1 MESLE
6 NIKLPDDIGEC
17 HALIRS
23 LLEKIKQLK
32 GIEEIVL
39 KQQQQIEQLQKIIFG
54 KRSEK
59 KSKPAKTNGDA
70 APPST
75 EKGNGHGRKKLPG
88 DLPRKRVNHELTGKD
103 LLCADCNRE
112 KKRIGEEVSEQLE
125 YVPASLLVIE
135 HVCGKYACPCCNN
148 GVTTAAKPMQ
158 PIEKGLAGPGLLAH
172 VATSKYADHLPLNRQ
187 EGILARHGVDIARST
202 MCDWMAQAATLVMP
216 LYDLMKK
223 RTLLSEVI
231 HTDDTPVRVL
241 DRSLTKT
248 RTGRFW
254 DYIGDV
260 ANPYDVFD
268 YTPNRKRDGPV
279 AFLGVTDK
287 AVPAANEYVGFLH
300 ADAYGGY
307 DGIYAGKKIIEVAC
321 WAHARRKFFDAQTSE
336 PIACEDV
343 LSRIRQL
350 YAIEKDAALFSPQDR
365 LGMRQ
370 ERSKPILDQL
380 HAWLLERHTSVL
392 PRGPLGGAISYA
404 LSNWEAL
411 TRYVDHG
418 ILAIDNNA
426 AERGLRSIAVG
437 RKNWMFAGSDTGGK
451 TAAILI
457 TLISSA
463 KRHGHDP
470 FAYLRDVFT
479 RISAHPANRLEEF
492 LPDRWKPVED
502 DASNSKE
509 ALGPSP

>member
-1 MESLE
+1 MVSHE
-6 NIKLPDDIGEC
+6 NIKLPDEIGEC
-17 HALIRS
+17 HVLIRE
-23 LLEKIKQLK
+23 LLAHLARLAPL
-32 GIEEIVL
+32 EEIIL

-59 KSKPAKTNGDA
+59 NSKPPKTNGDA
-70 APPST
+70 PPPST
-75 EKGNGHGRKKLPG
+75 EKGNGHGRKKLPD

-103 LLCADCNRE
+103 LLCADCNIE

-135 HVCGKYACPCCNN
+135 HVCGKYACPCCGN
-148 GVTTAAKPMQ
+148 GVTTATKPMQ

-202 MCDWMAQAATLVMP
+202 MCDWMAQAAVLVTP

-223 RTLLSEVI
+223 RTLLSDVI

-241 DRSLTKT
+241 DRLLNRT

-260 ANPYDVFD
+260 GNPYNVFD

-279 AFLGVTDK
+279 EFLAGY
-287 AVPAANEYVGFLH
+287 EGFLH

-307 DGIYAGKKIIEVAC
+307 DGIYAGNKIIEVAC
-321 WAHARRKFFDAQTSE
+321 WAHARRKFVDAQSSE
-336 PIACEDV
+336 PIACAQALALIGALYGVEEEA
-343 LSRIRQL
+343 LSLSAAERQH
-350 YAIEKDAALFSPQDR
+350 
-365 LGMRQ
+365 MRQ
-370 ERSKPILDQL
+370 DRSKPILDQL
-380 HAWLLERHTSVL
+380 HAWFLERHTSVL

-411 TRYVDHG
+411 IRYVDHG

-463 KRHGHDP
+463 KRNGHDP

-479 RISAHPANRLEEF
+479 RISAHPAHRLNEF
-492 LPDRWKPVED
+492 LPDRWKPID
-502 DASNSKE
+502 DEELNFDGASGQ
-509 ALGPSP
+509 AP